1 MKRIRALDAPTPGL
15 DNYRQQAGED
25 GSWQDFRKY
34 NDHAAYRELVAALW
48 TLQHGLCGYCEAKV
62 EPGIGNLDRQV
73 EHVIPKSQDRNHEF
87 DHANLMMCCK
97 GGTWSEPRQ
106 TSAEEKEEREEKVV
120 SCGQAK
126 GNLVNP
132 KSLSC
137 GQAKGNLV
145 DPKFL
150 DPRNLP
156 ALPALMQVRYD
167 NGEIRADEK
176 ACLDASIDVGRVKR
190 TIDILGLNVKRLQT
204 SRKTHWRALSN
215 NYDRYGDSPE
225 HMLEAARMELL
236 PGEDNRLP
244 QFFSTSRSY
253 FGPLAERVLAEAPQ
267 AWI

>member
-15 DNYRQQAGED
+15 ENYQQHAGED

-34 NDHAAYRELVAALW
+34 NERAAYRELIDALW
-48 TLQHGLCGYCEAKV
+48 ALQHGLCGYCETKV
-62 EPGIGNLDRQV
+62 ERGRGNLDRQV
-73 EHVIPKSQDRNHEF
+73 EHVIPKSQGRNHEF

-97 GGTWSEPRQ
+97 GGTWSEQ
-106 TSAEEKEEREEKVV
+106 QQISAEEKEEKVV

-126 GNLVNP
+126 GNLV
-132 KSLSC
+132 
-137 GQAKGNLV
+137 
-145 DPKFL
+145 DPEFL

-253 FGPLAERVLAEAPQ
+253 FGWAAERVLAEAPQ